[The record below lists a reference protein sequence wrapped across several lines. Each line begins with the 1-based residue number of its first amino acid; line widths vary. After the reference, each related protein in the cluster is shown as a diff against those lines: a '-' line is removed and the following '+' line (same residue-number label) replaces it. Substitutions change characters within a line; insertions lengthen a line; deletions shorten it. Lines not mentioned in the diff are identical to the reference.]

1 MRSGGAH
8 GVPGPGGSAAQRG
21 GGVLLPAV
29 RPATLG
35 RDAVGVP
42 AVHGFRLLSRLP
54 RSGCVFASA
63 DWWWWI
69 VPAGS
74 DQDLPWPRP
83 VRYAPGAVVPDA
95 DRPRLI
101 NFPEGTT
108 PYTPP
113 IPLYLVVCQLTGTA
127 PAWA

>member
-8 GVPGPGGSAAQRG
+8 GVLGPGGSAARPG
-21 GGVLLPAV
+21 GGVLLPSI
-29 RPATLG
+29 RPAALG

-42 AVHGFRLLSRLP
+42 AGHGFRLLSRLP
-54 RSGCVFASA
+54 SSGCVFASA

-74 DQDLPWPRP
+74 DHELPWPGP

-95 DRPRLI
+95 GAPRLI
-101 NFPEGTT
+101 HFPEGPT